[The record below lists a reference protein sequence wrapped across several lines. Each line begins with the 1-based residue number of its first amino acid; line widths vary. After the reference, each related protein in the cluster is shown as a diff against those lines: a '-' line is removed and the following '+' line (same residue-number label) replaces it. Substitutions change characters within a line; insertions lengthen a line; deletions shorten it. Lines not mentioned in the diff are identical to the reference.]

1 MSSTK
6 IEEPQAFSLKHLL
19 LGVGI
24 ISLAVLILINGA
36 ILYNGNRRQ
45 EIVSEY
51 SNETIDFIK
60 GRKDLFKQLFSSVIE
75 ECQIYSDEENYL
87 SKLNFDYKP
96 SDLCP
101 RAQQMLA
108 DIGVESLKD
117 SQSAA
122 YLAVR
127 GHNVILIEASGKY
140 HPPSPLADQ
149 YIYSRGRW
157 GENTHLELNEYL
169 IKGKELSSY
178 WKDFIG
184 YIPGKE
190 VLVPIDIDGA
200 RVGYIFRG
208 VIER

>member
-1 MSSTK
+1 MKKNK
-6 IEEPQAFSLKHLL
+6 IEEPQALSLKHLF

-24 ISLAVLILINGA
+24 VAIVVLILVNSA
-36 ILYNGNRRQ
+36 IFYNGNRRQ
-45 EIVSEY
+45 KIVTEY
-51 SNETIDFIK
+51 SNETINFVN
-60 GRKDLFKQLFSSVIE
+60 GRKDLFKQLFSSVID
-75 ECQIYSDEENYL
+75 ECQNFADEENNL
-87 SKLNFDYKP
+87 IKLNRDYRP

-101 RAQQMLA
+101 RAQQALS
-108 DIGVESLKD
+108 DIGVETLKD

-127 GHNVILIEASGKY
+127 GQNVILIEASGKY
-140 HPPSPLADQ
+140 HPPAPLADQ

-169 IKGKELSSY
+169 TKGKELSSY

-190 VLVPIDIDGA
+190 VLVPVDIDGV

-208 VIER
+208 VIE

>member
-1 MSSTK
+1 MK
-6 IEEPQAFSLKHLL
+6 QNRIEEPQVMSLKHLI
-19 LGVGI
+19 LGIGAVSI
-24 ISLAVLILINGA
+24 IVLILVYGA

-45 EIVSEY
+45 KIVSEY
-51 SNETIDFIK
+51 SNETIDFVNA
-60 GRKDLFKQLFSSVIE
+60 RKDLFKQLFTSVIG
-75 ECQIYSDEENYL
+75 ECQDFTNNENNRV
-87 SKLNFDYKP
+87 KLNRDYRP

-101 RAQQMLA
+101 QAQQALS

-117 SQSAA
+117 SQSAT

-127 GHNVILIEASGKY
+127 GQNVILIEASGKY
-140 HPPSPLADQ
+140 HPPAPVADQ

-169 IKGKELSSY
+169 TKGKELSSI

-190 VLVPIDIDGA
+190 VLVPVDIDGV

>member
-1 MSSTK
+1 MK
-6 IEEPQAFSLKHLL
+6 QNRIEEPQVMSLKHLI
-19 LGVGI
+19 LGIGAVSI
-24 ISLAVLILINGA
+24 IVLILVYGA

-45 EIVSEY
+45 KIVSAY
-51 SNETIDFIK
+51 SNETIDFVNA
-60 GRKDLFKQLFSSVIE
+60 RKDLFKQLFTSVIG
-75 ECQIYSDEENYL
+75 ECQDFADEENNRV
-87 SKLNFDYKP
+87 KLNSYYRP

-101 RAQQMLA
+101 RAQQVLS

-122 YLAVR
+122 YLVVR

-140 HPPSPLADQ
+140 HPPAPLADQ

-169 IKGKELSSY
+169 TKGKQLSGY

-190 VLVPIDIDGA
+190 VLVPIDIDEV

>member
-1 MSSTK
+1 MKKNK
-6 IEEPQAFSLKHLL
+6 IEEPQAMSWKYLL
-19 LGVGI
+19 LGIGAVSTI
-24 ISLAVLILINGA
+24 VLILVNGA
-36 ILYNGNRRQ
+36 VLYNENRRQ
-45 EIVSEY
+45 KIVSDY
-51 SNETIDFIK
+51 SNETNNFVNV
-60 GRKDLFKQLFSSVIE
+60 RKDLFKQLFSSVIG
-75 ECQIYSDEENYL
+75 ECQEFADEENNWV
-87 SKLNFDYKP
+87 KLNRDYRP

-101 RAQQMLA
+101 RAQQALS
-108 DIGVESLKD
+108 DIGVETLKD

-140 HPPSPLADQ
+140 HPPASLPDQ

-169 IKGKELSSY
+169 TKGKELSGY

-190 VLVPIDIDGA
+190 VLVPIDIDGV